1 MAIKFLFIYTYM
13 NNESLALLTGL
24 LTSLLLYSYAFSFEK
39 LFLPR
44 IITPVG
50 WSQCPRTLI
59 PRSHVATPSCGCS
72 VPLLT
77 LLLGHDLEES
87 RAQLG
92 PRAVSATQLPSKI

>member
-1 MAIKFLFIYTYM
+1 M

-50 WSQCPRTLI
+50 WSQCPRT
-59 PRSHVATPSCGCS
+59 PYPKVTRSHSKLWMLSPFADPQRKLSPIVGSSHGCQEMCFCCKGWE
-72 VPLLT
+72 V
-77 LLLGHDLEES
+77 
-87 RAQLG
+87 
-92 PRAVSATQLPSKI
+92 